1 MPYLKRLKQRN
12 RPRSRFFHQNFA
24 ELERQKRLAT
34 ERHGNA
40 YKYANVSRMIIL
52 RPLTWR
58 KVALGCLE
66 SKGAAT
72 TEAFKPWHGKFPHW
86 SSLRGEFKPRDS
98 GVTAIMAHHAP
109 PPIDISIASSVTPST
124 VLEAGVPV
132 LYFDQAFPC
141 PPRRSVALSL
151 SLSKPTPCLQP
162 PPRRRLH
169 PSSLLCASLSS
180 FVYLSLPPPS
190 FHCVHSFFLSL
201 LFAVESCNRDL
212 AHPYRDNDRSPVD
225 TVADIYGGGGAML
238 KQLNCW

>member
-1 MPYLKRLKQRN
+1 MPHSKKLKQRN

-24 ELERQKRLAT
+24 GLERRKRLAT

-124 VLEAGVPV
+124 VLEAGVCQSS
-132 LYFDQAFPC
+132 YFDQAFPC
-141 PPRRSVALSL
+141 PPSLCLSFSFTVETHPL
-151 SLSKPTPCLQP
+151 LATPTP
-162 PPRRRLH
+162 
-169 PSSLLCASLSS
+169 
-180 FVYLSLPPPS
+180 
-190 FHCVHSFFLSL
+190 
-201 LFAVESCNRDL
+201 
-212 AHPYRDNDRSPVD
+212 
-225 TVADIYGGGGAML
+225 
-238 KQLNCW
+238 